1 MENPKIVVL
10 VEPSFYGVGFIKA
23 TYNKGCRVVAIVSSE
38 ENPIKYGY
46 QDFYHDLIIA
56 DVRDEESVL
65 NAITSSEYYGEI
77 EALIPATDYVSYV
90 TAKVGE
96 KLGLRGISA
105 DAALKARN
113 KDMARIAYE
122 KHRVPSAKFKIVKGY
137 DEAVNA
143 TNQIGFPVVLK
154 PTNCAS
160 SQNVF
165 FINNLAE
172 LNKSMEEMMKFK
184 TTYMGFPV
192 RNEYLIEEYLE
203 GPEFSV
209 ELFLKDEQAIF
220 SIVTEKLTTALPY
233 FVEISHTLP
242 TSSYRENQTDI
253 INVAIRAV
261 LALGINNGPSHVEIK
276 LTKEG
281 PKIIEVNGRPGGD
294 NISTD
299 LLEASFGINIFEAT
313 VDYYLGNDVSITPTK
328 DNASSIA
335 YLTATKN
342 GVISDIKGL
351 EAIKDNEKVI
361 KYVFSIKPGDTVS
374 IAKSSDDRLGYIIT
388 AASTPSEAK
397 QEALNLIENIKVVY
411 G

>member
-1 MENPKIVVL
+1 MENQKIVAL
-10 VEPSFYGVGFIKA
+10 VEPSFYGVGFIKS
-23 TYNKGCRVVAIVSSE
+23 TYNKGYKVIVIVSSE
-38 ENPIKYGY
+38 ENPLKYGY
-46 QDFYHDLIIA
+46 KEFYHDLIIA
-56 DVRDEESVL
+56 DVRDEESIL
-65 NAITSSEYYGEI
+65 NAIKSSKYHGEI
-77 EALIPATDYVSYV
+77 DALIPATDYVSYV

-96 KLGLRGISA
+96 KLGLRGISPE
-105 DAALKARN
+105 AALKARN
-113 KDMARIAYE
+113 KDMARVAYE
-122 KHRVPSAKFKIVKGY
+122 INQVPSAKFKIVKDY

-165 FINNLAE
+165 FIKNLGE

-192 RNEYLIEEYLE
+192 RNEYLIEEYLV

-209 ELFLKDEQAIF
+209 ELFLKNEQAIF
-220 SIVTEKLTTALPY
+220 SKVTEKLTTSLPY

-242 TSSYRENQTDI
+242 TSSYRESENDI
-253 INVAIRAV
+253 INVALSAV

-294 NISTD
+294 NISTH
-299 LLEASFGINIFEAT
+299 LLEESFGINIFDAT
-313 VDYYLGNDVSITPTK
+313 VDYYLGDDISIIPTK

-342 GVISDIKGL
+342 GVISNIKGL
-351 EAIKDNEKVI
+351 EAIRDNEKVI
-361 KYVFSIKPGDTVS
+361 KYDFSIKPGDTVS

-388 AASTPSEAK
+388 TASTPSEAK
-397 QEALNLIENIKVVY
+397 YEALNLIENIRVVY
-411 G
+411 E